1 MRMFLASL
9 LATAAVAAPTT
20 QPATNVTATS
30 ATLNGTV
37 EGSPTSVRFEYGT
50 TASGGYGLA
59 TGNLTVTGGQVTATV
74 SSLTPETEYQYR
86 IVVDGVPY
94 GNAKFTTAPNPKPP
108 GVSEQRARDIGPSSA
123 TATASINPNG
133 SATTYRI
140 EYGTSTRYGKETTAA
155 VAPSTSPSSIS
166 VELDDLRPYTRY
178 HWRTVATNAAG
189 TTRGADRSFRT
200 ARLPSAVSLS
210 LSRRTVPWGG
220 DVRLGGR
227 VSGAGV
233 AGMTVELQQ
242 QRPQDEGFV
251 ELDTARTGRDG
262 GYLFTIPKLWTTT
275 RYRVVTRT
283 QAVATS
289 PIATARSR
297 VRTGI
302 RARHIA
308 RKRARVEGQV
318 LPGVTGTIALQL
330 HRPGRGW
337 KQVRTAVL
345 TPADE
350 TRSRYRFVVRRLKR
364 VARRFRVIATPEPGA
379 YVRGWSRSVVV
390 KTQPRKKKRR
400 G

>member
-20 QPATNVTATS
+20 QPATNVSATG

-37 EGSPTSVRFEYGT
+37 DAAATVFFQWGT
-50 TASGGYGLA
+50 TTAYGNSTDPQAVTDGGPVSA
-59 TGNLTVTGGQVTATV
+59 TLSTLSA
-74 SSLTPETEYQYR
+74 ETTYHYR
-86 IVVDGVPY
+86 IVVNGTPANDVS
-94 GNAKFTTAPNPKPP
+94 FTTAPNPRPP
-108 GVSEQRARDIGPSSA
+108 GVSDQRARDIGPESA

-133 SATTYRI
+133 GATTYRI
-140 EYGTSTRYGKETTAA
+140 EYGTSTRYGRETPVAQ
-155 VAPSTSPSSIS
+155 APSTAPSSIS

-233 AGMTVELQQ
+233 AGMTVALEQ
-242 QRPQDEGFV
+242 QRFP
-251 ELDTARTGRDG
+251 LDQSFTALTTARTGRDG

-289 PIATARSR
+289 PVATARSR
-297 VRTGI
+297 VRAGI
-302 RARHIA
+302 RARHFA
-308 RKRARVEGQV
+308 RKRARLQGTI
-318 LPGVTGTIALQL
+318 LPGISGTVELQL
-330 HRPGRGW
+330 YRRGVGW
-337 KQVRTAVL
+337 DGVRTATL
-345 TPADE
+345 TPASE
-350 TRSRYRFVVRRLKR
+350 TASRYRFIVRRLKR
-364 VARRFRVIATPEPGA
+364 VARRFRVIARPEPGA

-390 KTQPRKKKRR
+390 KTRPKKKRR
-400 G
+400 GN